1 MDLNFAAIIVQVR
14 SGENHQWMLN
24 LWGTF
29 NEEQDICMILNYLLI
44 DCLLFAREK
53 IVTIQKRN
61 QATFDQVIKIN
72 NSKGQ
77 MDIVC
82 PQV

>member
-1 MDLNFAAIIVQVR
+1 
-14 SGENHQWMLN
+14 MLN

-82 PQV
+82 P